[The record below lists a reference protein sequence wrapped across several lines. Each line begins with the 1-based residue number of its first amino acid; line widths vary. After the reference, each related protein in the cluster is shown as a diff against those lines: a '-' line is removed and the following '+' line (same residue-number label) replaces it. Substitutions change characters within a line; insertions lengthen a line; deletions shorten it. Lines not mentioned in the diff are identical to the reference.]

1 MNPDLM
7 EDLHIFGTIG
17 VFILWAWDYSIYLY
31 IDDIRHIMGMGPGIL
46 LYRRYPNP
54 IILLIHC
61 AWHDQPWAYQ
71 AGTSLTMIVAIKST
85 SSSIYISIYIYIHP
99 WYFDYPIHGAFSQHQ
114 PRKND
119 DNQNLAGGFN
129 MFQPQNHR
137 DQNDHP
143 IIPVATKERKHIQKH
158 QKPFTIYH
166 TLIISDHPAST
177 RS

>member
-1 MNPDLM
+1 MNAVPWIPGSYYTVPMNPDLM

-17 VFILWAWDYSIYLY
+17 VFILWAWDYSLYLY

-85 SSSIYISIYIYIHP
+85 SSSIYISIYIYTSMVFWLPYSRRIFAASASKEWWQPKSGRWFQHVSTPKPSGSEWPSYHP
-99 WYFDYPIHGAFSQHQ
+99 G
-114 PRKND
+114 RN
-119 DNQNLAGGFN
+119 
-129 MFQPQNHR
+129 
-137 DQNDHP
+137 
-143 IIPVATKERKHIQKH
+143 
-158 QKPFTIYH
+158 
-166 TLIISDHPAST
+166 
-177 RS
+177 

>member
-85 SSSIYISIYIYIHP
+85 SSSIYISIYIYTSMVFRLPYSRRI
-99 WYFDYPIHGAFSQHQ
+99 FAAS
-114 PRKND
+114 
-119 DNQNLAGGFN
+119 AS
-129 MFQPQNHR
+129 
-137 DQNDHP
+137 
-143 IIPVATKERKHIQKH
+143 KE
-158 QKPFTIYH
+158 
-166 TLIISDHPAST
+166 
-177 RS
+177 